1 VPEGDLAAAAAQDGP
16 FPADVRRVELKVR
29 FHELDPNG
37 HVNHG
42 VYLNLFETARIEIM
56 ERIGLGL
63 GELRDLGVHL
73 VVVEATVRYR
83 QPALAGDVLTIDS
96 HLVELRRASGR
107 WHQQMTRDGDVIAE
121 ADVRSASV
129 DADGRPTRP
138 PPDLVTV
145 LERLQLPP
153 A

>member
-1 VPEGDLAAAAAQDGP
+1 VPETETATAPHLDA
-16 FPADVRRVELKVR
+16 FPAEVRQVELKVR

-56 ERIGLGL
+56 ERVGLGL
-63 GELRDLGVHL
+63 TDLRDRGVHL
-73 VVVEATVRYR
+73 VVFEATVRYR
-83 QPALAGDVLTIDS
+83 RPALAGDVLMIDS

-107 WHQQMTRDGDVIAE
+107 WHQEMTRAGEVIAE
-121 ADVRSASV
+121 ADVRSAVV

-138 PPDLVTV
+138 PADLVAV
-145 LERLQLPP
+145 LERLQLGS
-153 A
+153 

>member
-1 VPEGDLAAAAAQDGP
+1 MAEVEAAPGP
-16 FPADVRRVELKVR
+16 DVLDAFPAEVRQVELKVR

-56 ERIGLGL
+56 DRIGLGL
-63 GELRDLGVHL
+63 ATLRDLGVHL
-73 VVVEATVRYR
+73 VVVEAIVRYR

-107 WHQQMTRDGDVIAE
+107 WHQEMTRDGEVIAE

-129 DADGRPTRP
+129 DVDGRPTRP
-138 PPDLVTV
+138 PADLVAV
-145 LERLQLPP
+145 LERLRDPT